1 MDKKEKFELYWTIY
15 VIILFAIV
23 LAATAPSVFTVG
35 GNNSSV
41 LSLSLFTVNGVRDN
55 NVLQ

>member
-23 LAATAPSVFTVG
+23 IAATAPSVFTVG
-35 GNNSSV
+35 
-41 LSLSLFTVNGVRDN
+41 
-55 NVLQ
+55 